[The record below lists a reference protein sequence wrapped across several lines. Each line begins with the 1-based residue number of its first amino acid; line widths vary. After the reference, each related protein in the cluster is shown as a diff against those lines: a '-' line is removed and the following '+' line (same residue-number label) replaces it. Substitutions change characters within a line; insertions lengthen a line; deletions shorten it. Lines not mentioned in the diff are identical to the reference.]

1 MQLIRYRVVLS
12 VFTLLLTTSM
22 AARSAEPASAVKPEE
37 TGGEAVFGFNFNFDF
52 PDFGPPAIGVTRLGT
67 VMEVASINAP
77 HEDPR
82 PRIVF
87 IFQGMDEKEIEAFI
101 EPIIDDKSV
110 LWGAVLLNPD
120 GKPGSQQNGSGGDPS
135 RGYPPVGGYYD
146 DPKTPESRYLWRWL
160 GIHAPD
166 LVVEVVPGKGENWYA
181 PKSDMP
187 QLAELVKHLPDVKPL
202 ADSDELVPQLV
213 KASPCNTGPIPALRV
228 VTNGN
233 KYVMRIVQAVTKSK
247 LPRSPAHVEI
257 LNRLNRTPEHIAE
270 QMLEVYGKQLS
281 AVQYIPAL
289 ALVGRLRHER
299 HTQGADVAISPVVL
313 KAVDAYVTGAKPAL
327 DAKTSG
333 STFSGHLI
341 FAELAERTGDA
352 KYTALVK
359 AVGDRAF
366 DAQGKPLS
374 SMPSHNEMS
383 DAVFMAGPILAYA
396 GKLTGDAKYYDASV
410 RNMMFMHK
418 LCLRKDGIYRHSPLD
433 EAAWGRG
440 NGFPALGLTWTLD
453 ALPESY
459 AGRSEVAAALE
470 KHLRALLE
478 HQDPSGMWHQVI
490 DKPESYAEFTATAMI
505 AYAMTRGVRQGRL
518 DPKTFA
524 KPIEKAWYAL
534 RTRIA
539 ADGSLVD
546 VCTGTGKQKSL
557 RDYYDRPAI
566 LGRDDRGG
574 AMALMIATEME
585 LYLAEQRK

>member
-1 MQLIRYRVVLS
+1 MNAMRFANVAICLVL
-12 VFTLLLTTSM
+12 L
-22 AARSAEPASAVKPEE
+22 AARPPHLSAADPDGKPKEKQS
-37 TGGEAVFGFNFNFDF
+37 GGLFGFNFKFFDF
-52 PDFGPPAIGVTRLGT
+52 PDFGPPSVGVTRQGT
-67 VMEVASINAP
+67 SIVAASIQAP
-77 HEDPR
+77 YDDPR

-87 IFQGMDEKEIEAFI
+87 VMRHPDDLEYEALFEAILEDESIVW
-101 EPIIDDKSV
+101 SV
-110 LWGAVLLNPD
+110 VDVNPD
-120 GKPGSQQNGSGGDPS
+120 GKAGSEQNGSGGDPT
-135 RGYPPVGGYYD
+135 RGYPPQGGFYD
-146 DPKTPESRYLWRWL
+146 DPKNPEARYLWRWL

-166 LVVEVVPGKGENWYA
+166 LVVEVVRGKGETWYA
-181 PKSDMP
+181 PKSDLP
-187 QLAELVKHLPDVKPL
+187 QLAELVKHLPDVKSLP
-202 ADSDELVPQLV
+202 DSDELVPQLV
-213 KASPCNTGPIPALRV
+213 KSAPCNTGLIPAVRV
-228 VTNGN
+228 VTDGG
-233 KYVMRIVQAVTKSK
+233 KYVRHILDAAKEAK
-247 LPRSPAHVEI
+247 LPRSPARLEI
-257 LNRLNRTPEHIAE
+257 LNRLNRTPQQVAE

-299 HTQGADVAISPVVL
+299 HAQGAEVVISPIVL
-313 KAVDAYVTGAKPAL
+313 KAVEPFVSGTKPAL

-396 GKLTGDAKYYDASV
+396 GKLTGDAKYYEASV
-410 RNMMFMHK
+410 RNMKFMQK